1 LNRQTTDAASG
12 IDARATATNRFEQDA
27 DYSAEAALLI
37 RLTERDVA
45 ADMTDYYSRRHR
57 SVAQPG

>member
-12 IDARATATNRFEQDA
+12 VDARATAANQREQDA
-27 DYSAEAALLI
+27 DFSAPTALLI
-37 RLTERDVA
+37 RATEGDVA